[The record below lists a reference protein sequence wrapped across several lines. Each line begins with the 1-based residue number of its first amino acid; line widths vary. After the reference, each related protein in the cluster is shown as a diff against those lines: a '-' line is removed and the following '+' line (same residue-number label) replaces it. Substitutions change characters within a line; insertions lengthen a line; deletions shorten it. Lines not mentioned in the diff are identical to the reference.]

1 MTLAQRRARLGVRHH
16 LAARAT
22 TVEEAVDGVVALH
35 ATDPASV
42 YLSAWSRV
50 RAVSVADVEHA
61 LYTRRTL
68 LRLLGM
74 RRTVFVT
81 DIATAAQVQAACS
94 YDIAARQRRLLEK
107 QLGTLGH
114 PDNVPNPADWLDEV
128 LASVEKA
135 LRARG
140 SATAQQ
146 LADDE
151 PRLRQQLLM
160 SKGKPYESIGNVTS
174 RVLFQLA
181 AEGHIVRGRP
191 RGSWQSTQYYW
202 SPLIDWLAEAAAF
215 PGSAGKPGHSGPVA
229 GSARPDSVATAGL
242 GSSGSAGQPGHSGR
256 VAVGKPG
263 PTDPG
268 TAGKSGSSGSVADA
282 GRTGPGTAGKSG
294 SSVGEAGRA
303 DPGTAGKS
311 GSSVAEAG
319 RTDPATAGK
328 SGSSVAEAGRPDP
341 STADWPALSEDEAR
355 AALARRWLYAF
366 GPAPVAD
373 LRWWTGWN
381 AGQTKKALTALAPA
395 EVDLDGEPAIAL
407 PDDLAPVAAPD
418 PWIALLPALDPTAM
432 GWQARDWYVGPHRP
446 ALFDRSGNIGPTIW
460 SDGRI
465 VGAWSHRPSGEVA
478 VRLLEDVGAEKAA
491 AVEAEAVRLS
501 EWLGEARVV
510 PKFRTPAEK
519 ELAG

>member
-1 MTLAQRRARLGVRHH
+1 MTLAQRRARLGIRHH

-50 RAVSVADVEHA
+50 RDVSIADVEDA
-61 LYTRRTL
+61 LYSRRTL
-68 LRLLGM
+68 LRILGM

-81 DIATAAQVQAACS
+81 DVATAGAVQAACS
-94 YDIAARQRRLLEK
+94 YDVAARQRRLLEK

-114 PDNVPNPADWLDEV
+114 PENVARPGEWLDEV
-128 LASVEKA
+128 MASVEKA

-160 SKGKPYESIGNVTS
+160 AKGKPYESIGNVTS

-191 RGSWQSTQYYW
+191 RGSWQSTQYHW
-202 SPLIDWLAEAAAF
+202 SPLTDWLANAE
-215 PGSAGKPGHSGPVA
+215 GSAGSGAGRGGKTGAGSGSPALVPADSPGSTAGNPRHSVPDVA
-229 GSARPDSVATAGL
+229 GS
-242 GSSGSAGQPGHSGR
+242 GSGTSGPGRSR
-256 VAVGKPG
+256 
-263 PTDPG
+263 PG
-268 TAGKSGSSGSVADA
+268 TAGQPNGSGLGTIGGPPDWA
-282 GRTGPGTAGKSG
+282 G
-294 SSVGEAGRA
+294 
-303 DPGTAGKS
+303 
-311 GSSVAEAG
+311 
-319 RTDPATAGK
+319 
-328 SGSSVAEAGRPDP
+328 
-341 STADWPALSEDEAR
+341 LSEDEAR
-355 AALARRWLYAF
+355 AALARRWLHAF

-373 LRWWTGWN
+373 LRWWTGWT
-381 AGQTKKALTALAPA
+381 AGQTKKALTAVAPA

-407 PDDLAPVAAPD
+407 PGDLAPVAAPD
-418 PWIALLPALDPTAM
+418 PWISLLPALDPTAM
-432 GWQARDWYVGPHRP
+432 GWQYRDWYVGPHRP
-446 ALFDRSGNIGPTIW
+446 ALFDRSGNIGPTVW

-465 VGAWSHRPSGEVA
+465 VGAWCHRPSGEVA
-478 VRLLEDVGAEKAA
+478 VRLLEDIGTEKTA
-491 AVEAEAVRLS
+491 AVDAEASRLS
-501 EWLGEARVV
+501 AWLGEARVV

-519 ELAG
+519 ELAEQGGKELAG

>member
-16 LAARAT
+16 LAARTT

-42 YLSAWSRV
+42 YLSSWSRV
-50 RAVSVADVEHA
+50 HAISVADVEEA
-61 LYTRRTL
+61 LYSRRTL

-81 DIATAAQVQAACS
+81 DVATAAQVQAACS

-160 SKGKPYESIGNVTS
+160 AKGKPYESIGNVTS

-202 SPLIDWLAEAAAF
+202 SLLTDWLAEGAAGAGPDDN
-215 PGSAGKPGHSGPVA
+215 PGRS
-229 GSARPDSVATAGL
+229 TA
-242 GSSGSAGQPGHSGR
+242 
-256 VAVGKPG
+256 
-263 PTDPG
+263 
-268 TAGKSGSSGSVADA
+268 
-282 GRTGPGTAGKSG
+282 
-294 SSVGEAGRA
+294 
-303 DPGTAGKS
+303 
-311 GSSVAEAG
+311 
-319 RTDPATAGK
+319 
-328 SGSSVAEAGRPDP
+328 
-341 STADWPALSEDEAR
+341 ADWPALSEDEAR
-355 AALARRWLYAF
+355 TALARRWLYAF

-381 AGQTKKALTALAPA
+381 AGQTKKALAAIGPA

-407 PDDLAPVAAPD
+407 PDDLAPVPAPD

-432 GWQARDWYVGPHRP
+432 GWQSRDWYVGPHRA
-446 ALFDRSGNIGPTIW
+446 ALFDRSGNIGPTVW

-465 VGAWSHRPSGEVA
+465 VGAWSHRPTGEIA
-478 VRLLEDVGAEKAA
+478 VRLLEDVGAEKTA
-491 AVEAEAVRLS
+491 AVEAEAARLS
-501 EWLGEARVV
+501 EWLGEARVT

-519 ELAG
+519 ELSG

>member
-42 YLSAWSRV
+42 YLSVWSRV
-50 RAVSVADVEHA
+50 RDVSVADVEDA
-61 LYTRRTL
+61 LYSRRTL
-68 LRLLGM
+68 LRILGM

-81 DIATAAQVQAACS
+81 DVATAGSVQAACS

-114 PDNVPNPADWLDEV
+114 PENVPRPGEWLDEV
-128 LASVEKA
+128 MASVEKA

-140 SATAQQ
+140 TATAHQ

-160 SKGKPYESIGNVTS
+160 AKGKPYESIGNVTS

-191 RGSWQSTQYYW
+191 RGSWQSTQYHW
-202 SPLIDWLAEAAAF
+202 SPLTDWLESAS
-215 PGSAGKPGHSGPVA
+215 GSGTGTK
-229 GSARPDSVATAGL
+229 
-242 GSSGSAGQPGHSGR
+242 SSG
-256 VAVGKPG
+256 
-263 PTDPG
+263 
-268 TAGKSGSSGSVADA
+268 
-282 GRTGPGTAGKSG
+282 
-294 SSVGEAGRA
+294 
-303 DPGTAGKS
+303 
-311 GSSVAEAG
+311 
-319 RTDPATAGK
+319 
-328 SGSSVAEAGRPDP
+328 
-341 STADWPALSEDEAR
+341 TADWPGLSEDEAR
-355 AALARRWLYAF
+355 AALARRWLHAF

-373 LRWWTGWN
+373 LRWWTGWT
-381 AGQTKKALTALAPA
+381 AGQTKKALTAVAPA

-407 PDDLAPVAAPD
+407 PGDLAPVGGPA

-432 GWQARDWYVGPHRP
+432 GWQSRDWYLGQHRT
-446 ALFDRSGNIGPTIW
+446 ALFDRSGNIGPTVW

-465 VGAWSHRPSGEVA
+465 VGAWAHRPSGEVA
-478 VRLLEDVGAEKAA
+478 VRLLEDIGTEKTA
-491 AVEAEAVRLS
+491 EAESEAARLS
-501 EWLGEARVV
+501 AWLGEARVV

>member
-1 MTLAQRRARLGVRHH
+1 MKMTLAQRRARLGVRHH

-22 TVEEAVDGVVALH
+22 TVEQAVDGVVALH

-50 RAVSVADVEHA
+50 RAVSVADVEDA
-61 LYTRRTL
+61 LYSRRTL

-74 RRTVFVT
+74 RRTMFVT
-81 DIATAAQVQAACS
+81 DVATAGLVQAACS

-107 QLGTLGH
+107 HLGTQGH
-114 PDNVPNPADWLDEV
+114 PENVPRPGEWLDEV
-128 LASVEKA
+128 MASVEKA

-160 SKGKPYESIGNVTS
+160 AKGKPYESIGNVTS

-191 RGSWQSTQYYW
+191 RGSWQSTQYHW
-202 SPLIDWLAEAAAF
+202 SPLTDWLA
-215 PGSAGKPGHSGPVA
+215 GSAAGTERGELGAVGDSSRSGLGVAGELGRGELGAIGDSVRSGLGAVGEPGRAVPGAVGDSGRSGPGAA
-229 GSARPDSVATAGL
+229 GEPGR
-242 GSSGSAGQPGHSGR
+242 SGGG
-256 VAVGKPG
+256 VVGKP
-263 PTDPG
+263 
-268 TAGKSGSSGSVADA
+268 
-282 GRTGPGTAGKSG
+282 
-294 SSVGEAGRA
+294 
-303 DPGTAGKS
+303 
-311 GSSVAEAG
+311 
-319 RTDPATAGK
+319 
-328 SGSSVAEAGRPDP
+328 DP
-341 STADWPALSEDEAR
+341 SGVGVVGTPGRSDPSPSDWPGLPEDEAR
-355 AALARRWLYAF
+355 AALARRWLHAF

-373 LRWWTGWN
+373 LRWWTGWT
-381 AGQTKKALTALAPA
+381 AGQTKKALTAVAPA
-395 EVDLDGEPAIAL
+395 EVDLDGETAIAL
-407 PDDLAPVAAPD
+407 PGDLAPVAAPA
-418 PWIALLPALDPTAM
+418 PWVALLPALDPTAM
-432 GWQARDWYVGPHRP
+432 GWQSRDWYVGPHRA
-446 ALFDRSGNIGPTIW
+446 ALFDRSGNIGPTVW

-465 VGAWSHRPSGEVA
+465 VGAWAQRPSGEVA
-478 VRLLEDVGAEKAA
+478 VRLLEDIGTEKTA
-491 AVEAEAVRLS
+491 AVDAEAARLS